1 MDSEAQTN
9 SAFKGNHIMNIKD
22 LEQTY
27 TQTMEELDKLSLDK
41 LRELVQWKRNI
52 LIDIEYE
59 LAVQKSNGNLDK
71 AIEAHNNLKNYW
83 IEDFQHPF
91 CNELLKRKPQKE
103 FQEDWL
109 EILLW
114 TYVSDDTKFDEQDL
128 IELISVLDS
137 YKDYLLVNQI
147 KNEDCVK

>member
-1 MDSEAQTN
+1 
-9 SAFKGNHIMNIKD
+9 MNIKD

-27 TQTMEELDKLSLDK
+27 TQTMEELDKLSLDR

-71 AIEAHNNLKNYW
+71 AIETHNNLKNHW

-114 TYVSDDTKFDEQDL
+114 TYVSDDTKFDKQDL
-128 IELISVLDS
+128 IDIISVLDS
-137 YKDYLLVNQI
+137 YKNYLLNKQD
-147 KNEDCVK
+147 NN

>member
-1 MDSEAQTN
+1 
-9 SAFKGNHIMNIKD
+9 MNIKD
-22 LEQTY
+22 MEQTY
-27 TQTMEELDKLSLDK
+27 TQTMEELDKLPLDR

-71 AIEAHNNLKNYW
+71 AIEAYNNLKNHW
-83 IEDFQHPF
+83 IKDFQHPF

-114 TYVSDDTKFDEQDL
+114 TYVSDDTKFDKQDL
-128 IELISVLDS
+128 IDLISVLDS
-137 YKDYLLVNQI
+137 YKNYLLNKQD
-147 KNEDCVK
+147 NN

>member
-1 MDSEAQTN
+1 
-9 SAFKGNHIMNIKD
+9 MNIKD
-22 LEQTY
+22 MEQTY
-27 TQTMEELDKLSLDK
+27 TQTMEELDKLSLDR

-59 LAVQKSNGNLDK
+59 LAVQKSNGNLDQ
-71 AIEAHNNLKNYW
+71 AIETHNNLKNHW
-83 IEDFQHPF
+83 IEDFQRPF
-91 CNELLKRKPQKE
+91 CDELSKRKPQKE
-103 FQEDWL
+103 FQKDWL

-114 TYVSDDTKFDEQDL
+114 TYVSDDTKFDKQDL
-128 IELISVLDS
+128 IGLISVLDS

>member
-1 MDSEAQTN
+1 
-9 SAFKGNHIMNIKD
+9 MNIRD

-27 TQTMEELDKLSLDK
+27 TQTMEELDKLSLDR

-71 AIEAHNNLKNYW
+71 AIEAHNNLKNHW
-83 IEDFQHPF
+83 IEDFQRPF
-91 CNELLKRKPQKE
+91 CDELSKRKPQKE
-103 FQEDWL
+103 FQKDWL

-114 TYVSDDTKFDEQDL
+114 TYVLDDTKFSKQDL

-147 KNEDCVK
+147 KN

>member
-1 MDSEAQTN
+1 
-9 SAFKGNHIMNIKD
+9 MNIKD
-22 LEQTY
+22 MEQTY
-27 TQTMEELDKLSLDK
+27 TQTMEELDKLSLDR

-71 AIEAHNNLKNYW
+71 AIEAHNNLKNHW
-83 IEDFQHPF
+83 IEDFQRPF
-91 CNELLKRKPQKE
+91 CDALSKRKLQKE
-103 FQEDWL
+103 FQKDWL

-147 KNEDCVK
+147 KNEDYVK

>member
-1 MDSEAQTN
+1 
-9 SAFKGNHIMNIKD
+9 MNIKD

-27 TQTMEELDKLSLDK
+27 KQTMEELDKLSLDR

-52 LIDIEYE
+52 LIDIEYD

-83 IEDFQHPF
+83 IEDFQRPF
-91 CNELLKRKPQKE
+91 CDELSKRKPQKE
-103 FQEDWL
+103 FQKDWL

-114 TYVSDDTKFDEQDL
+114 TYVSDDTKFDKQDL
-128 IELISVLDS
+128 IDLISVLDS
-137 YKDYLLVNQI
+137 YRDYLLVNQI
-147 KNEDCVK
+147 KNEDYVK

>member
-1 MDSEAQTN
+1 
-9 SAFKGNHIMNIKD
+9 MNIKD

-27 TQTMEELDKLSLDK
+27 TQTMEELDKLSLDR

-71 AIEAHNNLKNYW
+71 AIEAHNNLKNHW
-83 IEDFQHPF
+83 IEDFQRPF
-91 CNELLKRKPQKE
+91 CDELSKRKLQKE
-103 FQEDWL
+103 FQEDWI

-114 TYVSDDTKFDEQDL
+114 TYVSDDTKFDKQDL

-137 YKDYLLVNQI
+137 YKDYLLANQI

>member
-1 MDSEAQTN
+1 
-9 SAFKGNHIMNIKD
+9 MNIKD
-22 LEQTY
+22 MEQTY
-27 TQTMEELDKLSLDK
+27 TQTMEELDKLSLDR

-71 AIEAHNNLKNYW
+71 AIEAHNNLKNHW

-91 CNELLKRKPQKE
+91 CDELSKRKLQKE
-103 FQEDWL
+103 FQKDWL

-114 TYVSDDTKFDEQDL
+114 TYVSDDTKFNKQDL

-147 KNEDCVK
+147 KNEDFVK

>member
-1 MDSEAQTN
+1 
-9 SAFKGNHIMNIKD
+9 MNIKD

-27 TQTMEELDKLSLDK
+27 TQTMEELDKLSLDR

-59 LAVQKSNGNLDK
+59 LAVQKSNGNLGRT
-71 AIEAHNNLKNYW
+71 IELHVDLKNHW

-91 CNELLKRKPQKE
+91 CEELSKRKPQKE
-103 FQEDWL
+103 FQEDWI

-114 TYVSDDTKFDEQDL
+114 TYVSDDTKFDKQDL
-128 IELISVLDS
+128 IDLISVLDS
-137 YKDYLLVNQI
+137 YRDYLLVNQI
-147 KNEDCVK
+147 KNEDYVK

>member
-1 MDSEAQTN
+1 
-9 SAFKGNHIMNIKD
+9 MNIKD

-27 TQTMEELDKLSLDK
+27 TQTMEELDNLPLDR

-52 LIDIEYE
+52 LIDIEYD

-71 AIEAHNNLKNYW
+71 AIELHDNFKKHW

-91 CNELLKRKPQKE
+91 CEELSKRKSQKE
-103 FQEDWL
+103 FQEDWI

-114 TYVSDDTKFDEQDL
+114 TYVSDDTKFDKQDL

-137 YKDYLLVNQI
+137 YKNYLLNKQD
-147 KNEDCVK
+147 NN

>member
-1 MDSEAQTN
+1 
-9 SAFKGNHIMNIKD
+9 MNIKD
-22 LEQTY
+22 MEQTY
-27 TQTMEELDKLSLDK
+27 TQTMEELDKLSLDR

-71 AIEAHNNLKNYW
+71 AIEAHNNLKNHW
-83 IEDFQHPF
+83 IEDFQRPF
-91 CNELLKRKPQKE
+91 CDELSKCKLQKE
-103 FQEDWL
+103 FQKDWL
-109 EILLW
+109 EILIW
-114 TYVSDDTKFDEQDL
+114 TYVSDDTKFDKKDL

-147 KNEDCVK
+147 KNEDYVK

>member
-1 MDSEAQTN
+1 
-9 SAFKGNHIMNIKD
+9 MNIRD

-27 TQTMEELDKLSLDK
+27 TQTMEELDKLSLDR

-71 AIEAHNNLKNYW
+71 AIEAHNNLKNHW
-83 IEDFQHPF
+83 IEDFQRPF
-91 CNELLKRKPQKE
+91 CEELSKRKPQKE
-103 FQEDWL
+103 FQEDWI

-114 TYVSDDTKFDEQDL
+114 TYVSDDTKFDKQDL

>member
-1 MDSEAQTN
+1 
-9 SAFKGNHIMNIKD
+9 MNIRD

-27 TQTMEELDKLSLDK
+27 TQTMEELDKLSLDR

-59 LAVQKSNGNLDK
+59 LAVQKSNGNLDQ
-71 AIEAHNNLKNYW
+71 AIEAHNNLKNHW
-83 IEDFQHPF
+83 IEDFQRPF

-103 FQEDWL
+103 FQKDWI

-114 TYVSDDTKFDEQDL
+114 TYVSDDTKFDKQDL

-137 YKDYLLVNQI
+137 YKEYLLVNQI

>member
-1 MDSEAQTN
+1 
-9 SAFKGNHIMNIKD
+9 MNIRD
-22 LEQTY
+22 MEQTY
-27 TQTMEELDKLSLDK
+27 KQTMEELDKLSLDR

-71 AIEAHNNLKNYW
+71 AIELHDNFKKHW
-83 IEDFQHPF
+83 IEDFQRPF
-91 CNELLKRKPQKE
+91 CDELSKRKPQKE
-103 FQEDWL
+103 FQEDWI

-114 TYVSDDTKFDEQDL
+114 TYVLDDTKFNKQDL

>member
-9 SAFKGNHIMNIKD
+9 SAFKGNYIMNVKD

-27 TQTMEELDKLSLDK
+27 TQTMEELDKLSLDR

-59 LAVQKSNGNLDK
+59 LAVQKSNGNLGR
-71 AIEAHNNLKNYW
+71 AIEFHVDLKKHW
-83 IEDFQHPF
+83 LEDFQRPF
-91 CNELLKRKPQKE
+91 CNRLLARKPKEE
-103 FQEDWL
+103 FQKDWL

-114 TYVSDDTKFDEQDL
+114 TYVSDDTKFDKQDL
-128 IELISVLDS
+128 IGLISVLDS
-137 YKDYLLVNQI
+137 YKNYLLNKQD
-147 KNEDCVK
+147 NN

>member
-1 MDSEAQTN
+1 
-9 SAFKGNHIMNIKD
+9 MNIKD
-22 LEQTY
+22 MEQTY
-27 TQTMEELDKLSLDK
+27 TQTMEELDDLSLDR

-71 AIEAHNNLKNYW
+71 AIKAHNNLKNHW
-83 IEDFQHPF
+83 IEDFQRPF
-91 CNELLKRKPQKE
+91 CDKLSKRKPQKE
-103 FQEDWL
+103 FQKDWL

-114 TYVSDDTKFDEQDL
+114 TYVSDDTKFNKQDL